1 MSWRNLPE
9 YGHLAQEQAETRMED
24 LQREAEF
31 RVGKLGVSDVERA
44 RSEPGRQEQA
54 PTEQLEEIV
63 LAAEDQC
70 AFAGIDRQRHTDA
83 AADIFLKASRT
94 GEALARM
101 DDLRKSLSARIEAG
115 PGLVAPH
122 PALPPPPPPPPAPE
136 TRPPRAGRGGGGRG
150 RFEPQ
155 GRASGARERR

>member
-1 MSWRNLPE
+1 
-9 YGHLAQEQAETRMED
+9 MED

-31 RVGKLGVSDVERA
+31 SVGKLGVSDVERA
-44 RSEPGRQEQA
+44 GSEPGRKEQA

-70 AFAGIDRQRHTDA
+70 AFAGIDRQRHADA

-115 PGLVAPH
+115 PVLAAPDRGFRH
-122 PALPPPPPPPPAPE
+122 RYPPCRMD
-136 TRPPRAGRGGGGRG
+136 RPRPGGSD
-150 RFEPQ
+150 P
-155 GRASGARERR
+155 

>member
-9 YGHLAQEQAETRMED
+9 YGHLEQEKAETRMED

-70 AFAGIDRQRHTDA
+70 AFAGIDRQRHADA

-94 GEALARM
+94 GEALARI
-101 DDLRKSLSARIEAG
+101 DDLRKSLSAPIEAG
-115 PGLVAPH
+115 PVLAATYRGLPH
-122 PALPPPPPPPPAPE
+122 RHPPCRAD
-136 TRPPRAGRGGGGRG
+136 RPGRG
-150 RFEPQ
+150 R
-155 GRASGARERR
+155 